1 MAVAKRGAE
10 RISSME
16 LARRLGRDARTLR
29 KWIAEGAPVLKRG
42 RGGEPSEFDEAA
54 FRDWLDVRERDRAS
68 RSSDLMVSR
77 SRKELAQALEA
88 EQRVAI
94 RAKTLVHVEEVERA
108 WSAHVAGVRARLLSI
123 PTALPDRLVSA
134 AAIDGAAG
142 VEKILLETMYQVLT
156 ELATGKPKARR
167 TSKKIRPA
175 RVRKARAR
183 S

>member
-10 RISSME
+10 RITSRE

-29 KWIAEGAPVLKRG
+29 KWIAEGAPVLKHG
-42 RGGEPSEFDEAA
+42 RGGEPSEFDEAD
-54 FRDWLDVRERDRAS
+54 FRAWLDVRERDRAT
-68 RSSDLMVSR
+68 RTSDLMVSR

-123 PTALPDRLVSA
+123 PTALPDRLVRA
-134 AAIDGAAG
+134 ATIDGAAG
-142 VEKILLETMYQVLT
+142 VEKILQETMYQVLT
-156 ELATGKPKARR
+156 ELAARKARR
-167 TSKKIRPA
+167 PSKKIRPA
-175 RVRKARAR
+175 RTTRTARAR